1 MIAKTMAV
9 DLTKLRIE
17 LRKRGLSRS
26 NLDDDPVKQFSL
38 WFTEAI
44 DSGIVEPSAMSLAT
58 TDESEIGIRTVLL
71 KYFDDKGFVFYTN
84 YKSKKSRQIE
94 TRPEAALLFSWLTL
108 ERQIKIVGSVEKVS
122 SLESIKYFAS
132 RPKDS
137 QIGAWA
143 SKQSTTIS
151 SRNILQS
158 QFESMKQ
165 KFSSGE
171 VPLPDFWGGYRV
183 IPRTIEFWQGRES
196 RLHDRFVYQRSEDG
210 WTISRLSP

>member
-1 MIAKTMAV
+1 MTV
-9 DLTKLRIE
+9 DLTE
-17 LRKRGLSRS
+17 LRNKFRKSGLSRS
-26 NLDDDPVKQFSL
+26 DLDDDPVKQFSL

-44 DSGIVEPSAMSLAT
+44 DSGIVEPTAMSLAT
-58 TDESEIGIRTVLL
+58 SDESEIGLRTVLL

-84 YKSKKSRQIE
+84 YESKKSRQIE
-94 TRPEAALLFSWLTL
+94 KRPEAAILFPWVALD
-108 ERQIKIVGSVEKVS
+108 RQIKIIGGVEKVS
-122 SLESIKYFAS
+122 SLESIKYFAT

-143 SKQSTTIS
+143 SKQSTIIS
-151 SRNILQS
+151 SRDILQN
-158 QFESMKQ
+158 QFESMKR

-196 RLHDRFVYQRSEDG
+196 RLHDRFIYRRIEDS

>member
-1 MIAKTMAV
+1 MAV

-26 NLDDDPVKQFSL
+26 NLDNDPVKQFSL

-44 DSGIVEPSAMSLAT
+44 DSGIVEPSAMTLAT

-151 SRNILQS
+151 SRDILQS

-196 RLHDRFVYQRSEDG
+196 RLHDRFVYQRNKDG

>member
-1 MIAKTMAV
+1 MAV

-26 NLDDDPVKQFSL
+26 NLNNDPVKQFSL

-44 DSGIVEPSAMSLAT
+44 DSGIVEPSAMTLAT

-151 SRNILQS
+151 SRDILQS

-196 RLHDRFVYQRSEDG
+196 RLHDRFVYQRNKDS